1 MSKAKE
7 IKEQFYEDSSS
18 ASSTSG
24 ISGTSYGRRRQR
36 RKRVKSGADI
46 KQRPVI
52 RTEVWPHTI
61 ANEDDGEDVT
71 SEDICLSKFLSCF
84 TYLMISCDETKAE
97 AAGRAVL
104 LHAVTTVL
112 ECLPWR
118 EARIF
123 HNLMMVKI
131 EQGRLDWDSDFT
143 SLANQYLDKKVRMC
157 LRSSHSGNNFDY
169 SNSKRSHTKNFGNNV
184 FDNKNNATSV
194 ICRLWNGGFC
204 SFGANCK
211 RWHVCLSCA
220 ESGKL
225 GEPHQASSHFESSAR
240 NSEPEQCF

>member
-1 MSKAKE
+1 
-7 IKEQFYEDSSS
+7 
-18 ASSTSG
+18 
-24 ISGTSYGRRRQR
+24 
-36 RKRVKSGADI
+36 
-46 KQRPVI
+46 
-52 RTEVWPHTI
+52 
-61 ANEDDGEDVT
+61 
-71 SEDICLSKFLSCF
+71 
-84 TYLMISCDETKAE
+84 MISCSETKTE

-157 LRSSHSGNNFDY
+157 LRSSYSENNFNY
-169 SNSKRSHTKNFGNNV
+169 SKSNRSHTKNVGNNV
-184 FDNKNNATSV
+184 IENKNNATSV
-194 ICRLWNGGFC
+194 ICRLWNSGFC
-204 SFGANCK
+204 SFGAKCK

-220 ESGKL
+220 ERGKL
-225 GEPHQASSHFESSAR
+225 GEPHQASSHLESSAR